1 MKVYLKQVDRYAL
14 VAKGES
20 NHWVSI
26 DDEVGD
32 WTASAS
38 SPMELMLM
46 SIAAC
51 SAMDVISILEKRR
64 STFTNLVIEVD
75 GVKRDEHPRI
85 YTSIHLKYIVS
96 GRGVKPKDVERA
108 IKLSEE
114 KYCSA
119 IGMVKDTAKMSSE
132 YLIEEIEN

>member
-1 MKVYLKQVDRYAL
+1 MKVYLKQVDRFAL

-26 DDEVGD
+26 DDDVDG
-32 WTASAS
+32 WAASAS
-38 SPMELMLM
+38 SPMEMMLM
-46 SIAAC
+46 SITSC

-64 STFTNLVIEVD
+64 VNFTDLVIEVD
-75 GVKRDEHPRI
+75 GDRREEYPRI
-85 YTSIHLKYIVS
+85 YTAIHLKYIVS
-96 GRGVKPKDVERA
+96 GRGIKSKDVERA

-132 YLIEEIEN
+132 YVIEEIEN

>member
-96 GRGVKPKDVERA
+96 GMGVKPKDVERA